1 MLGKSVGDVFAIGL
15 VAIGMFLN
23 LALALVLLRLNRGPP
38 PPPPPTERRVI
49 IYVAS
54 GATVNVFAAGLTIG
68 NVVPPGAA
76 AGSLFI
82 SASLIIA
89 AVYEIMRIRGQI
101 TWEPQELRPA
111 PPSS

>member
-54 GATVNVFAAGLTIG
+54 GATVNVLGAGLTIG
-68 NVVPPGAA
+68 NVILPGAA

>member
-1 MLGKSVGDVFAIGL
+1 MLGKSAGDVFVIGL

-23 LALALVLLRLNRGPP
+23 LALSLVLLRLNRGPP

-54 GATVNVFAAGLTIG
+54 GSTVNVLAAGLTVA
-68 NVVPPGAA
+68 NVIPPGVA

-82 SASLIIA
+82 SASLTIA
-89 AVYEIMRIRGQI
+89 AAYEIIRIRGQI
-101 TWEPQELRPA
+101 TWEPQEFRPA